1 MTKSIEVE
9 FKGVRLRLRR
19 VSSFKVKLLRFK
31 YSIKLWIHTWIR
43 SHTALPLCDGLYGP
57 CFCRGHR
64 RVQNTAYVDEKK
76 NWVFLCDTCMEAN
89 DEYWNEMWREYY
101 GSVL

>member
-1 MTKSIEVE
+1 MM
-9 FKGVRLRLRR
+9 RLETWQQ
-19 VSSFKVKLLRFK
+19 VLLRK
-31 YSIKLWIHTWIR
+31 VYGAKIWLHKWIR

-57 CFCRGHR
+57 CFCKGHR
-64 RVQNTAYVDEKK
+64 RAQNTAYVDEKR

-89 DEYWNEMWREYY
+89 DEYWKEMWREYY

>member
-1 MTKSIEVE
+1 MKTVEVE
-9 FKGVRLRLRR
+9 LNGVKLTLRR
-19 VSSFKVKLLRFK
+19 VGSFKVKLLRWR
-31 YSIKLWIHTWIR
+31 YNIKIWLHTWIR

-89 DEYWNEMWREYY
+89 DEHWDEMWREYY